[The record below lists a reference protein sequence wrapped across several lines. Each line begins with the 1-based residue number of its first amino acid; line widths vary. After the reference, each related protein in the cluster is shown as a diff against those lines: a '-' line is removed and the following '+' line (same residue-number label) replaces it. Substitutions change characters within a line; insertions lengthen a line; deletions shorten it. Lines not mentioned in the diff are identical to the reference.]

1 MFGFWLQSFHRSHSS
16 VSFGRS
22 AARYDAGD
30 DGCDGGDDGD
40 YVDDDCGDDDG
51 DQHK

>member
-1 MFGFWLQSFHRSHSS
+1 MFGFWPQSFHRSHSS

-22 AARYDAGD
+22 AARYDGD
-30 DGCDGGDDGD
+30 DDGDGGD

>member
-1 MFGFWLQSFHRSHSS
+1 MFGFWPQSFHRSHSS

-22 AARYDAGD
+22 AARYD
-30 DGCDGGDDGD
+30 DGGDGGDGGD